1 MLDHEG
7 CWSKQARSLT
17 QQASRK
23 QEGTICERKLSVQFQ
38 RQKGIEM
45 PTIGKEG
52 LTMKKAVVQT
62 LLWQKGNS
70 RERNTERLPEEEMKD
85 PKTSISKGEGA

>member
-1 MLDHEG
+1 
-7 CWSKQARSLT
+7 
-17 QQASRK
+17 
-23 QEGTICERKLSVQFQ
+23 
-38 RQKGIEM
+38 M

-52 LTMKKAVVQT
+52 LTMKKAVAQT